1 MKSIIKVFVFASL
14 LFMSNLAKS
23 EVSDPPVAPVKDCNQ
38 YKMQIDQLRLKIAAQ
53 KNEAARFAKILSPVA
68 KERVLNCNKI
78 IQQLQADKAAAQN
91 RFMQCT
97 GSNEKY
103 KNAQQ
108 LEKKAAAEKAAA
120 EKAAAE
126 KATSTKSQAQID
138 AQEKRANLNANRAR
152 NDEFQAKRQADKIMK
167 ENEEILKRNKIK
179 SELDK
184 TGMAAADQEQ
194 LIKLNEAQ
202 RKAQVKANKPASDK
216 ANKEGIEREAAANQ
230 AAAAK
235 EAAANKAAAAKARQ
249 LKEEKEDAAFAKIKA
264 DKAAAKVKYD
274 KTIDAAVKVW
284 AYNADGKTPDL
295 NGKTLYEILN
305 NKILKAN
312 FISYSIEVSIQDQVN
327 FIVAV
332 HDKYN
337 PKIIYDR
344 FFRPG
349 AAEIFNGHGNTNY
362 NAVFKKTLL
371 ELDQQG
377 KWNQMNFR
385 EVYNFEAAAVETESH
400 FKEYVK
406 RMNAK
411 AQALRTRR

>member
-1 MKSIIKVFVFASL
+1 MKSKIKILLLASL
-14 LFMSNLAKS
+14 LLMSNLAKS
-23 EVSDPPVAPVKDCNQ
+23 EVSGPPVAPVKDCNQ
-38 YKMQIDQLRLKIAAQ
+38 YKMQIDDLRLKIAAQ
-53 KNEAARFAKILSPVA
+53 KKALARLANTPSTLARHEMF
-68 KERVLNCNKI
+68 NCNKI
-78 IQQLQADKAAAQN
+78 MEELQVQKAIAQN
-91 RFMQCT
+91 HYMQCT
-97 GSNEKY
+97 GSNVKY

-108 LEKKAAAEKAAA
+108 LEKKAAAEKAAAEKAAAEKAAA

-184 TGMAAADQEQ
+184 TGIAAGEQEQ
-194 LIKLNEAQ
+194 LIKLNDAQ
-202 RKAQVKANKPASDK
+202 RNAQVKANKPASDK

-235 EAAANKAAAAKARQ
+235 ARA
-249 LKEEKEDAAFAKIKA
+249 LKEEKGEAAFAKSKA
-264 DKAAAKVKYD
+264 NDLNYN
-274 KTIDAAVKVW
+274 KTLDAAVRVW

-295 NGKTLYEILN
+295 NGKTLDEVLN
-305 NKILKAN
+305 NKTLKEN
-312 FISYSIEVSIQDQVN
+312 FRLYSFKYQLQDQVN
-327 FIVAV
+327 FLVAV

-349 AAEIFNGHGNTNY
+349 TVEEFNGEGNKSYMDMIN
-362 NAVFKKTLL
+362 TLHD
-371 ELDQQG
+371 LDQQK

-385 EVYNFEAAAVETESH
+385 EIYDREKIMLTNDNFGRQFVPQ
-400 FKEYVK
+400 
-406 RMNAK
+406 MNAK
-411 AQALRTRR
+411 AEVLRARRR

>member
-23 EVSDPPVAPVKDCNQ
+23 EVSGPPVAPVKDCNQ

-108 LEKKAAAEKAAA
+108 LEKKAAADKAAA
-120 EKAAAE
+120 SKAAAG
-126 KATSTKSQAQID
+126 KPTSTKSQAQID

-235 EAAANKAAAAKARQ
+235 ARA
-249 LKEEKEDAAFAKIKA
+249 LKEEKQDADLAKSKA

-305 NKILKAN
+305 NKILKEN
-312 FISYSIEVSIQDQVN
+312 FRLYSIEVSIQDQVN

-349 AAEIFNGHGNTNY
+349 AAEVFNGHGNTNY